1 MGRRVGVVVDQR
13 TVQLTGQQSVDQ
25 LWGLSLVQLDAHS
38 GAYLEGRHGSGQ
50 DVGSGSRERS
60 DPQGRDAV
68 PSQRFG
74 LSFGRRQPI
83 EHRLSMPEEELAEIR
98 QRGTARGSGDQADA
112 QVRLQRRQV
121 VGHGGLAVM
130 QGSSGPGHRAGT
142 RNRLQNG
149 QLAQFEHE
157 DSLHTDYG
165 AAPDSYPLLL
175 PTSGDESCGVTPHDA
190 LAAHLPGLDQTCTP
204 YADALT
210 AYADS
215 DIMRLDVPGHQAS
228 AHAQPGLAEFLGQ
241 RVLELDIPPLTQG
254 IDFGD
259 APTPLG
265 QAAYLAAQ
273 AWGGKRTWFLT
284 NGASK
289 GNLVACLALRGLGTQ
304 VVLQRSIHSSVVD
317 GLALAGMDAAFVYPS
332 VDAELGIANGIT
344 PTSLDET
351 LTANPDAV
359 AAYVVTPSY
368 FGAVADV
375 ASLAEVAH
383 RHGVPLV
390 VDEAWGSH
398 FGFHP
403 RLPVNALR
411 LGADLVISSTHK
423 LAGSL
428 TQSAMLHLGHGD
440 FADRLEP
447 LLDRAFRSMQSTSA
461 SALLMASLD
470 HARHQLAVN
479 GHTTIG
485 ASLDAVD
492 KLRGRIVAE
501 GRFGILDDR
510 LLSFEDVLEV
520 DPLRVVIDTRA
531 GGISGHE
538 ARHLLF
544 EEHRIH
550 CEMSTDSVI
559 VAVVGAGA
567 IPDVDR
573 LLDALHALPELGGAA
588 ADVIQLPAPGAR
600 ATSVRDA
607 YFGATEVVSG
617 DEAIGR
623 VSADTVAAY
632 PPGIPN
638 LLPGEIVTA
647 EVVNFLQQTAAAPF
661 GHVRGALVKDMSLF
675 RVVTR

>member
-1 MGRRVGVVVDQR
+1 M
-13 TVQLTGQQSVDQ
+13 
-25 LWGLSLVQLDAHS
+25 
-38 GAYLEGRHGSGQ
+38 
-50 DVGSGSRERS
+50 
-60 DPQGRDAV
+60 
-68 PSQRFG
+68 
-74 LSFGRRQPI
+74 
-83 EHRLSMPEEELAEIR
+83 
-98 QRGTARGSGDQADA
+98 
-112 QVRLQRRQV
+112 
-121 VGHGGLAVM
+121 
-130 QGSSGPGHRAGT
+130 
-142 RNRLQNG
+142 
-149 QLAQFEHE
+149 
-157 DSLHTDYG
+157 
-165 AAPDSYPLLL
+165 
-175 PTSGDESCGVTPHDA
+175 TPHDS

-204 YADALT
+204 YADSLS

-215 DIMRLDVPGHQAS
+215 DMMRLDVPGHQAS
-228 AHAQPGLAEFLGQ
+228 PHAQPGLADFLGQ

-254 IDFGD
+254 VDFGD

-317 GLALAGMDAAFVYPS
+317 GLALAGLDAAFVYPS
-332 VDAELGIANGIT
+332 VDAELGIAHGVT
-344 PTSLDET
+344 AESLDDT
-351 LTANPDAV
+351 LSVNPDAV

-375 ASLAEVAH
+375 AALAEVAH

-428 TQSAMLHLGHGD
+428 TQSAMLHLGHGV

-479 GHTTIG
+479 GHTAIG

-492 KLRGRIVAE
+492 KLRGRVVAE
-501 GRFGILDDR
+501 GRFGILDSR
-510 LLSFEDVLEV
+510 MLSFEDVVEV
-520 DPLRVVIDTRA
+520 DPLRVVIDTHV
-531 GGISGHE
+531 GDISGHE

-550 CEMSTDSVI
+550 CEMSTDSVV

-573 LLDALHALPELGGAA
+573 LIDALHSLPKLGVAASGA
-588 ADVIQLPAPGAR
+588 IQLPAPGAR
-600 ATSVRDA
+600 ATTVRDA
-607 YFGATEVVSG
+607 YFGTTEIVSAA
-617 DEAIGR
+617 DAIGR

-638 LLPGEIVTA
+638 LLPGEVVTA
-647 EVVNFLQQTAAAPF
+647 EVVDFLQQTAAAPF
-661 GHVRGALVKDMSLF
+661 GHVRGALEKDMSLF
-675 RVVTR
+675 RVVTA